1 MRRTK
6 ALLSCLLALALV
18 MLTACGA
25 RQQTVHRLS
34 ADRVTQAATVS
45 QLQEVSDLI
54 VVFTPET
61 QENVLSRYSDGN
73 VSTGYTRTTGQ
84 VTQVLKGQ
92 APAQLVIT
100 EECYTADDALW
111 TQGGYLPME
120 TGKPYLLFLTA
131 YDDGSDYAGMYYPT
145 ELERGKYPLGQALTT
160 AEEAPVHGFEDGK
173 VFEGCMPVEVLA
185 KRGFES
191 VRYGCM
197 KPVGLT
203 DPRTGKRPYAAV
215 QLRKENRDGTM
226 YNLVGFQTNLKFGEQ
241 KRVFSM
247 IPGLENAEFV
257 RYGSMHRNTFLDSPR
272 LLDEWFMLRGS
283 DNVFFGG
290 QMTGVEGYVESAA
303 SGIIAGRALADRLSG
318 KQPLTLPR
326 TTMLGALCSYIS
338 DPTVENFQPMASSMG
353 ILPSLDRVIK
363 GKQER
368 YGALAQRALSD
379 LDKALSDSEDT

>member
-1 MRRTK
+1 MV
-6 ALLSCLLALALV
+6 LPVMLALALV

-73 VSTGYTRTTGQ
+73 VASGYTRTTGQ

-160 AEEAPVHGFEDGK
+160 AD
-173 VFEGCMPVEVLA
+173 
-185 KRGFES
+185 
-191 VRYGCM
+191 
-197 KPVGLT
+197 
-203 DPRTGKRPYAAV
+203 
-215 QLRKENRDGTM
+215 
-226 YNLVGFQTNLKFGEQ
+226 
-241 KRVFSM
+241 
-247 IPGLENAEFV
+247 
-257 RYGSMHRNTFLDSPR
+257 
-272 LLDEWFMLRGS
+272 
-283 DNVFFGG
+283 
-290 QMTGVEGYVESAA
+290 SAA
-303 SGIIAGRALADRLSG
+303 
-318 KQPLTLPR
+318 QWQV
-326 TTMLGALCSYIS
+326 Y
-338 DPTVENFQPMASSMG
+338 
-353 ILPSLDRVIK
+353 SLD
-363 GKQER
+363 GDT
-368 YGALAQRALSD
+368 LSD
-379 LDKALSDSEDT
+379 YQSWYRQVSALYPDLF

>member
-6 ALLSCLLALALV
+6 VLLSCLLALALV

-92 APAQLVIT
+92 APEQLVIT
-100 EECYTADDALW
+100 DALW

-160 AEEAPVHGFEDGK
+160 AD
-173 VFEGCMPVEVLA
+173 
-185 KRGFES
+185 
-191 VRYGCM
+191 
-197 KPVGLT
+197 
-203 DPRTGKRPYAAV
+203 
-215 QLRKENRDGTM
+215 
-226 YNLVGFQTNLKFGEQ
+226 
-241 KRVFSM
+241 
-247 IPGLENAEFV
+247 
-257 RYGSMHRNTFLDSPR
+257 
-272 LLDEWFMLRGS
+272 
-283 DNVFFGG
+283 
-290 QMTGVEGYVESAA
+290 SAA
-303 SGIIAGRALADRLSG
+303 
-318 KQPLTLPR
+318 QWQV
-326 TTMLGALCSYIS
+326 Y
-338 DPTVENFQPMASSMG
+338 
-353 ILPSLDRVIK
+353 SLD
-363 GKQER
+363 GDT
-368 YGALAQRALSD
+368 LSD
-379 LDKALSDSEDT
+379 YQSWYRQVSALYPDLF